1 MVSLDEAIP
10 ALQDGYKWKGCS
22 AQITRTKADNFALDL
37 HLAGSFPFKSVHEG
51 LNGV

>member
-1 MVSLDEAIP
+1 MVSLDEAMP

-22 AQITRTKADNFALDL
+22 AQITRTKADNFAFDL
-37 HLAGSFPFKSVHEG
+37 HLAGSFPFKSLHEG